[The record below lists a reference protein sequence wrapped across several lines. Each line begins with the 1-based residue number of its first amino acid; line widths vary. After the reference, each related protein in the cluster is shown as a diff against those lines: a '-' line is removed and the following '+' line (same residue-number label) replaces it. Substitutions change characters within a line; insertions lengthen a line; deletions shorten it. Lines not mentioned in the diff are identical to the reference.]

1 MRLSSSDK
9 TTVLLKLLELQ
20 FNEILRRETREQQW
34 FEWSTSLSLAAFAAI
49 IALSGKL
56 SSLPGFYSLFVKLL
70 ASILVA
76 LPTLL
81 ISSRI
86 LHQTKFNA
94 KNAEAVE
101 GIENLLRV
109 FDGKYYG
116 AHTAYPKDWKNQFTI
131 STLKRKTPYYYITI
145 LITMATCVVIA
156 IWLVL

>member
-1 MRLSSSDK
+1 MRYCAEKHESNNGSSGLQAYRSQPLQQ
-9 TTVLLKLLELQ
+9 LLLYQE
-20 FNEILRRETREQQW
+20 N
-34 FEWSTSLSLAAFAAI
+34 
-49 IALSGKL
+49 
-56 SSLPGFYSLFVKLL
+56 YVKLL

>member
-49 IALSGKL
+49 IA
-56 SSLPGFYSLFVKLL
+56 SLPGFYSLFVKLL